1 MVVQAIVYGLVFWL
15 TVLTSLLTLIPYHLL
30 KLMGRKREAWF
41 YLGRLGRYYARFI
54 LERLAGC
61 RLQVEGLENIPRGKP
76 YCFVGNHQAY
86 ADILLIMATVP
97 EPAGYIAK
105 RSLKYAPV
113 IRTWMKEL
121 GCYFLKR
128 ESLKDGLR
136 GILYGAD
143 RVKKGFPMVIFPEG
157 TRSRGPQ
164 MAEFRKGGLKL
175 ATKAKA
181 MAVPVSIQG
190 SYRVLEQTGR
200 VRPSWMGI
208 RFHPPIDTVGLTSA
222 QEESLTHDIWQIIH
236 GGVLDLQKISPHGKN

>member
-1 MVVQAIVYGLVFWL
+1 MLVQTIVYGLVFWL
-15 TVLTSLLTLIPYHLL
+15 TVLSSLVALIPYHLL
-30 KLMGRKREAWF
+30 KLLGLKKEAWF
-41 YLGRLGRYYARFI
+41 FLGRLGRYYARFI

-61 RLQVEGLENIPRGKP
+61 HLYVEGIENIPRGKP

-128 ESLKDGLR
+128 ESLKDGLK

-143 RVKKGFPMVIFPEG
+143 RVKRGFPMVIFPEG
-157 TRSRGPQ
+157 TRSRGPV
-164 MAEFRKGGLKL
+164 MANFRKGGLKL

-181 MAVPVSIQG
+181 KAVPVSIQG
-190 SYRVLEQTGR
+190 SYRVLEQTGH
-200 VRPSWMGI
+200 VRPSWLGI
-208 RFHPPIDTVGLTSA
+208 KFHSPLDTVGLTSA
-222 QEESLTHDIWQIIH
+222 QEESLTQDVWQIVH
-236 GGVLDLQKISPHGKN
+236 DGVIDLQKISPHGV